1 MKLKRKIDSIVE
13 EFFNTGKLDLNKD
26 KEGITF
32 DQLEILSEQDD
43 EAAEV
48 TFSDIQDAVDS
59 LNISTPTTDQLNFL
73 ERPLTKE
80 EQEDIPNDSITDEEI
95 IEYFIENNRKLK
107 LKTQENKDEA
117 ILKIKAALQ
126 EENIKEYIKR
136 LKDFFRDQNIADN
149 NFFHKFQDTEKEF
162 CVVWGI
168 IKENITISDLDEEIK
183 KVFDYNL

>member
-107 LKTQENKDEA
+107 LKTQ
-117 ILKIKAALQ
+117 
-126 EENIKEYIKR
+126 
-136 LKDFFRDQNIADN
+136 
-149 NFFHKFQDTEKEF
+149 
-162 CVVWGI
+162 
-168 IKENITISDLDEEIK
+168 
-183 KVFDYNL
+183 